1 MCWPPMSLIYSYGKT
16 KQKIY
21 LGKKTHT
28 HNLLAKL
35 GSFQITYNYV
45 QVNHPPTHC
54 KVYRH
59 SLVCLYKKSD
69 SVCTASIKTWLYNI
83 SIISV
88 VYIYYLIQKDN
99 FKKHKSNFILTRLY
113 QNRQIA
119 KAFLAALESNNSSAS
134 QYLPLSRYHLFFH
147 PLLTP
152 IYTYTYYLST
162 KLWQVVVV

>member
-1 MCWPPMSLIYSYGKT
+1 MEKQ

-21 LGKKTHT
+21 LEKKTHT

-59 SLVCLYKKSD
+59 SLACLYKKSD

-88 VYIYYLIQKDN
+88 VYIQYLIQKDN
-99 FKKHKSNFILTRLY
+99 FKKHKSNFILTRL

-134 QYLPLSRYHLFFH
+134 QYLPLSRATISSFTHYLHLSIRI
-147 PLLTP
+147 PT
-152 IYTYTYYLST
+152 T
-162 KLWQVVVV
+162 